1 MALPQTDQE
10 VQEVREKVLEAL
22 GDPTRRRIL
31 RLLRDEPQAIT
42 ELADRLPVSRPAVS
56 KHLGKLRAAELVSH
70 EVDGRR
76 HVYSLRPEG
85 FQAGREY
92 LNELWSVALN
102 RFKLVAEN
110 LDLEEE

>member
-1 MALPQTDQE
+1 MALPDE
-10 VQEVREKVLEAL
+10 VQERVLEAL
-22 GDPTRRRIL
+22 GNPTRRRIL
-31 RLLRDEPQAIT
+31 RLLRHEPQAIT
-42 ELADRLPVSRPAVS
+42 ELANRLPVSRPAVS
-56 KHLGKLRAAELVSH
+56 KHLGKLRAAELVSF

-85 FQAGREY
+85 FEAGHEY
-92 LNELWSVALN
+92 LSELWIVALH